1 MEVSS
6 QQQHRQ
12 THQRWVIL
20 LHSIPAVVTV
30 IWSLIGAA
38 VFWGEM
44 IGTSWM
50 VLLAWALLEGSFII
64 AKIVSWFGSRTV
76 LASFHWVLPFI
87 SMLPIAHTVTAAVFS
102 HPVSPYLG
110 WTSVVLLVG
119 MFGFVSW
126 ASWASLDQLL
136 VDHVRV
142 WEADTRSQVD
152 MYASMVRI
160 SATFLEE
167 MYNLYRSN
175 DRLLRSQVEYPI
187 APHHDQHNG
196 RPLSSATHDPSHE
209 NGRPLSSATHDPSHE
224 NGRPLSSATHDP
236 SHENGRPLSSAT
248 HDPSHENG
256 RPLSSATHDPSHENG
271 RPLSSAT
278 HDPSHENG
286 RPLSG
291 ATHDPSHENG
301 RPLSS
306 ATHDPSHE
314 NGRPLSGVPRMV
326 VINASSHAAG
336 NTPPAV
342 IPDGRLSIPN
352 DARMVRWWYRC
363 TRCHHVYDI
372 EIDTTMKG
380 QSAANV
386 RWAKCPRCR
395 AREKTRLDVS
405 DIPEEVAV

>member
-6 QQQHRQ
+6 PQHRQ
-12 THQRWVIL
+12 TYRRWVIL

-136 VDHVRV
+136 VDHVQV

-160 SATFLEE
+160 SIAFFQE
-167 MYNLYRSN
+167 MSNLYRCYEQSRDGYHI
-175 DRLLRSQVEYPI
+175 DR
-187 APHHDQHNG
+187 HDPSHGDG
-196 RPLSSATHDPSHE
+196 RPLSDDAHGLSHRD
-209 NGRPLSSATHDPSHE
+209 GRPLSDDAHGLSHGD
-224 NGRPLSSATHDP
+224 GRPLSDDAHGL
-236 SHENGRPLSSAT
+236 SHG
-248 HDPSHENG
+248 D
-256 RPLSSATHDPSHENG
+256 
-271 RPLSSAT
+271 
-278 HDPSHENG
+278 G

-291 ATHDPSHENG
+291 IPK
-301 RPLSS
+301 
-306 ATHDPSHE
+306 
-314 NGRPLSGVPRMV
+314 MI
-326 VINASSHAAG
+326 VINASSSSSSSSSSS
-336 NTPPAV
+336 AV
-342 IPDGRLSIPN
+342 TPDGRLSIPN
-352 DARMVRWWYRC
+352 DARMVRHWYRC
-363 TRCHHVYDI
+363 ARCHHVYDI
-372 EIDTTMKG
+372 VTDPTTRG
-380 QSAANV
+380 QSAATI
-386 RWAKCPRCR
+386 RWAKCPRCG
-395 AREKTRLDVS
+395 AQGKNKS
-405 DIPEEVAV
+405 GIPEEVAV